1 MEEWIAD
8 LTLTV
13 VLHESKGVCA
23 VRVAVWVRRK
33 RRKADML
40 FCNPIHYFYEGI
52 GYWFT
57 SRAAGRIGG
66 IAASGSGRHSQHS
79 NVMGATKVVYAPC
92 TAYLQEIDFSQITG
106 GMELFDRM
114 IRAAYF

>member
-1 MEEWIAD
+1 MQWNRQCGLQMRPDMEEWIAD

-52 GYWFT
+52 GYCFT
-57 SRAAGRIGG
+57 EPSRRPDRG
-66 IAASGSGRHSQHS
+66 IA
-79 NVMGATKVVYAPC
+79 
-92 TAYLQEIDFSQITG
+92 
-106 GMELFDRM
+106 
-114 IRAAYF
+114 